1 MDVVFLGDS
10 WGDDVWNGHKT
21 WPTLVSE
28 RNGWRHVNLCKAG
41 HCVDDCLR
49 SVDVDASRDTL
60 WVIHVGGNDL
70 LYWVLKNPLSV
81 LLDLFSTNK
90 PRFRSQ
96 GRIIASRVSKVI
108 ERLKKEYD
116 NVIVCS
122 NTACYHLPLC
132 RLLGLVYAPFSTK
145 KHMEEI
151 TTAVNGELMRAL
163 SSYSGVTFYDQSKV
177 LSELSWKWD
186 LYHPSERSHS
196 VLAERFCE
204 NCANVKPL
212 TPSRTPRV
220 DLRETNKKTNRTN
233 LSGVNH
239 SHEFCANVKRN

>member
-49 SVDVDASRDTL
+49 SVDVDANRDTL

-81 LLDLFSTNK
+81 LLDVFSTNK

-96 GRIIASRVSKVI
+96 GRIIASRISKVI

-132 RLLGLVYAPFSTK
+132 RLLGLVYAPFSTR
-145 KHMEEI
+145 KHMEGI
-151 TTAVNGELMRAL
+151 AAAVNGELTRVL
-163 SSYSGVTFYDQSKV
+163 SRYSGVTFYDESKV
-177 LSELSWKWD
+177 LSEVSWKWD
-186 LYHPSERSHS
+186 LYHPSESSHA

-204 NCANVKPL
+204 NCAIVKSRSL
-212 TPSRTPRV
+212 TKTSRTY
-220 DLRETNKKTNRTN
+220 LRDTNKNTIRTN
-233 LSGVNH
+233 LPSVNH
-239 SHEFCANVKRN
+239 SNEFCANVKRN